1 MDSFWSSTSFW
12 VSIFVVVIVSVG
24 LSAVAQMNMEE
35 KEIRPKSLIRDGILG
50 AIFTTI
56 VWVMSP
62 ETMNSISSGVQ
73 SMVGGAKEATQTLGN
88 TSSSTS
94 TTTTTTYSIG
104 GMDDVQVGPAK
115 F

>member
-24 LSAVAQMNMEE
+24 LSAVAQMNMDE

-50 AIFTTI
+50 GIFTTI

-94 TTTTTTYSIG
+94 SSTTTYSMG

>member
-24 LSAVAQMNMEE
+24 ISAFIQMNTDEH
-35 KEIRPKSLIRDGILG
+35 EIRPKSLIRDGILG
-50 AIFTTI
+50 SIFTTI
-56 VWVMSP
+56 VWVLSP

-73 SMVGGAKEATQTLGN
+73 SMVGGAKEAAQTLGN
-88 TSSSTS
+88 TSSSSSSTS
-94 TTTTTTYSIG
+94 TTYSMG